1 MVTKV
6 TKEETEVHKNI
17 HKINGLSVL
26 LLASEKENYPR
37 KIPIKTS
44 YMSYLTGLDYMPID
58 QLVARKRMELLC
70 LT

>member
-6 TKEETEVHKNI
+6 IKEETEVHKNI

-26 LLASEKENYPR
+26 LLVSEKENYPR

-44 YMSYLTGLDYMPID
+44 YMSYLTGLDHIPIA
-58 QLVARKRMELLC
+58 QLVARKRMEPLC